1 MKTIAVV
8 EDNPDNRLLVRA
20 ILEPEYRVV
29 EYESGKAALDGLS
42 GNKPDL
48 VLLDVSLP
56 EMDGAEVLRRLRADA
71 TLKDLPVIA
80 LTAHAMAGD
89 RERFVAAGFDD
100 YVSKPILDEQL
111 LIKAIGRN
119 LPGKPLEDTPA
130 PKASATVPSSAID
143 RLCELGGNAFAR
155 DMIDLFLTYGAQK
168 LAEARQARQT
178 GKMPDL
184 ADAVHAIKS
193 SAGNVGATVIQ
204 DLCAQIEQAVKLSQT
219 ELAAT
224 RLAELE
230 AAFGALMPEL
240 EREKVRLTQPPPA

>member
-1 MKTIAVV
+1 MGLQVDEARNGQIACQKA
-8 EDNPDNRLLVRA
+8 LLSAELGRPYDV
-20 ILEPEYRVV
+20 ILMDIQMP
-29 EYESGKAALDGLS
+29 K
-42 GNKPDL
+42 
-48 VLLDVSLP
+48 
-56 EMDGAEVLRRLRADA
+56 MDGYEATRRLRQAA
-71 TLKDLPVIA
+71 WKGPIIA